1 MMKLTA
7 FAALGCLIAV
17 GFVLGEAALAH
28 HSYLLTVQ
36 QLQSALSKAP
46 SKTGKGFV
54 LIDVRSPEEHQASSI
69 PGTDLNIDF
78 REIQS
83 RHREIGAQFDDHIV
97 VYCQSG
103 HRSNIAAETLADLGY
118 RHVYNVAGSMNAW
131 LEAGYPVE
139 RPRR

>member
-1 MMKLTA
+1 MT
-7 FAALGCLIAV
+7 G
-17 GFVLGEAALAH
+17 LAH

-36 QLQSALSKAP
+36 QLRAGLMKATALDK
-46 SKTGKGFV
+46 KGFFLV
-54 LIDVRSPEEHQASSI
+54 DVRSPEEHAGGYI

-78 REIQS
+78 REIKT
-83 RHREIGAQFDDHIV
+83 RHREIGAKPDEHVV

-118 RHVYNVAGSMNAW
+118 RFVYNVDGSMNAW
-131 LEAGYPVE
+131 AEAGYPIE

>member
-1 MMKLTA
+1 MKRPRWLLIGVVLAILVAGSTA
-7 FAALGCLIAV
+7 G
-17 GFVLGEAALAH
+17 LAH

-36 QLQSALSKAP
+36 QLRAGLMKATAP
-46 SKTGKGFV
+46 DKKGFF
-54 LIDVRSPEEHQASSI
+54 LIDVRSQEEHAGGFI

-78 REIQS
+78 REIKA
-83 RHREIGAQFDDHIV
+83 RHKEIGAKFDEHIV

-118 RHVYNVAGSMNAW
+118 RYVYNVDGSMNAW
-131 LEAGYPVE
+131 SEAGFPIE